1 MSVPDITSSENPRHP
16 SWLGYRERGSV
27 FAYWLIARLA
37 LLLGRRVTR
46 LLLYPICVY
55 YLLFSRTTPRA
66 SRAYLTRVLGRP
78 PRLAE
83 VFRHHLYFA
92 TALLDRVYLYSGQY
106 DKFEVVCHNT
116 EVLQEVF
123 ASGRGV
129 LMLGAHLGSFE
140 FMRAS
145 AAHRRYGFTSNMMMY
160 EDNARKIA
168 TVLDGLDKHKERR
181 IIPIGRVD
189 ALLMARER
197 LDRGELVGILGDRA
211 VGNDRLVWVPFLG
224 RPAPFPAGP
233 FLAAAALQTPVILF
247 YCLYDGGDRY
257 ELHFERLTERMTIT
271 RRSPTELEAWVRRY
285 AARLE
290 HYCRLSPYNWFNF
303 YDFWGD
309 QNSNGGTPP
318 GTG

>member
-1 MSVPDITSSENPRHP
+1 
-16 SWLGYRERGSV
+16 
-27 FAYWLIARLA
+27 
-37 LLLGRRVTR
+37 
-46 LLLYPICVY
+46 
-55 YLLFSRTTPRA
+55 
-66 SRAYLTRVLGRP
+66 
-78 PRLAE
+78 

-92 TALLDRVYLYSGQY
+92 TTLLDRVYLYSGQH
-106 DKFEVVCHNT
+106 DKFEIVCHDT
-116 EVLQEVF
+116 EILHEIF
-123 ASGRGV
+123 TSGRGA

-145 AAHRRYGFTSNMMMY
+145 AAHRMYGFTSNMMMY

-168 TVLDGLDKHKERR
+168 TVLEGLDKHKARR

-189 ALLMARER
+189 ALLIAKER

-211 VGNDRLVWVPFLG
+211 VSKDQLVWVPFLG
-224 RPAPFPAGP
+224 QPAPFPAGP

-247 YCLYDGGDRY
+247 CCLYGGGNRY
-257 ELHFERLTERMTIT
+257 ELHFERLAERMTIT
-271 RRSPTELEAWVRRY
+271 RRQPAELEAWVRRY

-309 QNSNGGTPP
+309 QSDHRGTPP